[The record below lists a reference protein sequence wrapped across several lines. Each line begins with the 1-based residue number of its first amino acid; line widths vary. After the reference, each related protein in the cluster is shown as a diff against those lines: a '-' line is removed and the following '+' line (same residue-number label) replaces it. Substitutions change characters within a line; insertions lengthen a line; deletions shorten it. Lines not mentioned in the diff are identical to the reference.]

1 MLKQAI
7 LRIHRPLVAILF
19 ASSAVFSGA
28 QSAPPKSAAT
38 PARSGADSAGSPPRK
53 GETGEAVPAN
63 HSTAEVSR
71 IRTWN
76 ADTYTRIVIDVGA
89 PVKYQAS
96 RIDAPDRIY
105 FDLHGAKVSSGLSRK
120 SIDLP
125 SGGFLKAIR
134 IAQNQSDIVRV
145 VFEVNRVKDYSVFLL
160 PDPYRLVVEV
170 HGPAGAP
177 AADQQEAG
185 RNGAPSS
192 LASVAPS
199 AAAAERPAPAWQ
211 GSQLNRFSR
220 RAERYYEL
228 VWGISELR
236 VDVAESG
243 EMIRFN
249 CRVLDPAKA
258 AALNDNKAEPKLFD
272 SQAGVQLSVPE
283 MEKVGHLRQ
292 SSTPKTGMTYWMAFA
307 NPTLAVKR
315 GHRVDVVVG
324 SFRASNLVVE

>member
-7 LRIHRPLVAILF
+7 LRIHRPLVTILF

-28 QSAPPKSAAT
+28 QSAPPQSAAT

-53 GETGEAVPAN
+53 GATGEAVAAN

-145 VFEVNRVKDYSVFLL
+145 VLEVNRVKDYSVFLL

-170 HGPAGAP
+170 HGPVGAP
-177 AADQQEAG
+177 AADQQEGG

-211 GSQLNRFSR
+211 GSQLNRLPR

-236 VDVAESG
+236 VEVAESG

-249 CRVLDPAKA
+249 CRVLDPEKA
-258 AALNDNKAEPKLFD
+258 ARLNDKKAEPKLFD

-283 MEKVGHLRQ
+283 LEKVGKLRQ
-292 SSTPKTGMTYWMAFA
+292 SSTPMTGMTYWMAFA

-315 GHRVDVVVG
+315 GHRVDVVIG